1 MTQNGKHFLQIPG
14 PTNVPDSVLRAI
26 SYPTIDHRGPEFSDM
41 TKNIIEGLKDVVKG
55 RESTPIIFPSSGTG
69 AWEAS
74 LVNILSEGDRILMFE
89 TGHFSTLWK
98 TMAEKLGFKVE
109 YIGGDWRSGVDAEK
123 IADVIKKDKDHDIK
137 AICMVHN
144 ETSTGVTSKIPSI
157 IKIIKSL
164 RHPAIIMVDTIS
176 SLGSIDYSH
185 DDWNVD
191 VTVAGSQK
199 GLMLPPGIAF
209 NFVSE
214 KAIEI
219 SKSNNYKRS
228 FWDWNE
234 MITNNINGFF
244 PYTPSTNILFGLEEA
259 LKLLK
264 EEGLENVFRRHERHA
279 NATRLA
285 VKNWGLELLP
295 LNEDEHS
302 NSLTSILF
310 KEGVNADFIRKIILE
325 KFNTSLGTGLGKW
338 SGRIIRIG
346 HLGDF
351 NDPMLLGTLSSVEMG
366 LSLGEIDHN
375 SEGVKAA
382 MNYLEKN

>member
-26 SYPTIDHRGPEFSDM
+26 SYPTIDHRGPEFSNM
-41 TKNIIEGLKDVVKG
+41 TKNIIEGLKEVVKG
-55 RESTPIIFPSSGTG
+55 KESTPIIFPSSGTG

-98 TMAEKLGFKVE
+98 TMAEKLGFTVD
-109 YIGGDWRSGVDAEK
+109 YISGDWRSGVDAEK
-123 IADVIKKDKDHDIK
+123 IADVIKKDKDHNIK

-164 RHPAIIMVDTIS
+164 MHPAIIMVDTIS

-185 DDWNVD
+185 DDWDVD

-214 KAIEI
+214 KAIEA

-264 EEGLENVFRRHERHA
+264 KEGLDNVFKRHERHA

-366 LSLGEIDHN
+366 LSLGEIDYN
-375 SEGVKAA
+375 SGGVKSA

>member
-74 LVNILSEGDRILMFE
+74 LVNVLSEGDRILMFE

-98 TMAEKLGFKVE
+98 TMAEKLGFNVE

-264 EEGLENVFRRHERHA
+264 KEGLENVFRRHERHA

>member
-26 SYPTIDHRGPEFSDM
+26 SYPTIDHRGPEFSNM
-41 TKNIIEGLKDVVKG
+41 TKNIIEGLKEVVKG
-55 RESTPIIFPSSGTG
+55 KESTPIIFPSSGTG

-98 TMAEKLGFKVE
+98 TMAEKLGFRVD
-109 YIGGDWRSGVDAEK
+109 YISGDWRSGVDAEK
-123 IADVIKKDKDHDIK
+123 IADVIKKDKDHNIK

-157 IKIIKSL
+157 IKMIKSL

-176 SLGSIDYSH
+176 SHGSIDYSH
-185 DDWNVD
+185 DEWNVD
-191 VTVAGSQK
+191 VTIAGSQK

-214 KAIEI
+214 KAIEA

-264 EEGLENVFRRHERHA
+264 KEGLDNVFKRHERHA

-295 LNEDEHS
+295 LNEDEYS
-302 NSLTSILF
+302 NSLTSIIF

-366 LSLGEIDHN
+366 LSLGEIDYN
-375 SEGVKAA
+375 SGGVKSA

>member
-26 SYPTIDHRGPEFSDM
+26 SYPTIDHRGPEFSNM
-41 TKNIIEGLKDVVKG
+41 TKNIIEGLKEVVKG
-55 RESTPIIFPSSGTG
+55 KESTPIIFPSSGTG

-98 TMAEKLGFKVE
+98 TMAEKLGFRVD
-109 YIGGDWRSGVDAEK
+109 YISGDWRSGVDAEK
-123 IADVIKKDKDHDIK
+123 IADVIKKDKDHNIK

-185 DDWNVD
+185 DEWDVD
-191 VTVAGSQK
+191 VTIAGSQK

-214 KAIEI
+214 KAIEA

-264 EEGLENVFRRHERHA
+264 KEGLDNVFKRHERHA

-285 VKNWGLELLP
+285 VKNWELLP
-295 LNEDEHS
+295 LNEDEYS
-302 NSLTSILF
+302 NSLTSIIF
-310 KEGVNADFIRKIILE
+310 KEGVNADFIRKIILD

-366 LSLGEIDHN
+366 LSLGEIDYN
-375 SEGVKAA
+375 SGGVKSA

>member
-26 SYPTIDHRGPEFSDM
+26 SYPTIDHRGPEFSNM
-41 TKNIIEGLKDVVKG
+41 TKNIIEGLKEVVKG
-55 RESTPIIFPSSGTG
+55 KESTPIIFPSSGTG

-98 TMAEKLGFKVE
+98 TMAEKLGFTVD
-109 YIGGDWRSGVDAEK
+109 YISGDWRSGIDAEK
-123 IADVIKKDKDHDIK
+123 IADAIKKDKDHNIK

-185 DDWNVD
+185 DDWDVD
-191 VTVAGSQK
+191 VTIAGSQK

-214 KAIEI
+214 KAIEA

-264 EEGLENVFRRHERHA
+264 KEGLDNVFKRHERHA

-295 LNEDEHS
+295 LNEDEYS
-302 NSLTSILF
+302 NSLTSIIF

-366 LSLGEIDHN
+366 LSLGEIDYN
-375 SEGVKAA
+375 SGGVKSA

>member
-98 TMAEKLGFKVE
+98 TMAEKLGFNVE

-185 DDWNVD
+185 DDWDVD

-295 LNEDEHS
+295 LNEDEYS

>member
-26 SYPTIDHRGPEFSDM
+26 SYPTIDHRGPEFSEM

-98 TMAEKLGFKVE
+98 TMAEKLGFNVE

-123 IADVIKKDKDHDIK
+123 IADVIKKDKNHDIK

-264 EEGLENVFRRHERHA
+264 KEGLDNVFKRHERHA

>member
-26 SYPTIDHRGPEFSDM
+26 SYPTIDHRGPEFSNM
-41 TKNIIEGLKDVVKG
+41 TKNIIEGLKEVVKG
-55 RESTPIIFPSSGTG
+55 KESTPIIFPSSGTG

-98 TMAEKLGFKVE
+98 TMAEKLGFTVD
-109 YIGGDWRSGVDAEK
+109 YINGDWRSGVDAEK
-123 IADVIKKDKDHDIK
+123 IADVIKKDKDHNIK

-185 DDWNVD
+185 DDWDVD

-264 EEGLENVFRRHERHA
+264 KEGLDNVFKRHERHA

>member
-1 MTQNGKHFLQIPG
+1 MTQKGKHFLQIPG

-26 SYPTIDHRGPEFSDM
+26 SYPTIDHRGPEFSEM

-98 TMAEKLGFKVE
+98 TMAEKLGFNVE

-264 EEGLENVFRRHERHA
+264 KEGLENVFRRHERHA

>member
-26 SYPTIDHRGPEFSDM
+26 SYPTIDHRGPEFSNM
-41 TKNIIEGLKDVVKG
+41 TKNIIEGLKEVVKG
-55 RESTPIIFPSSGTG
+55 KESTPIIFPSSGTG

-98 TMAEKLGFKVE
+98 TMAEKLGFTVD
-109 YIGGDWRSGVDAEK
+109 YISGDWRSGVDAEK
-123 IADVIKKDKDHDIK
+123 IADVIKKDKDHNIK

-157 IKIIKSL
+157 IKMIKSL

-185 DDWNVD
+185 DDWDVD

-214 KAIEI
+214 KAIEA

-264 EEGLENVFRRHERHA
+264 KEGLDNVFKRHERHA

-295 LNEDEHS
+295 LNEDEYS
-302 NSLTSILF
+302 NSLTSIIF

-366 LSLGEIDHN
+366 LSLGEIDYN
-375 SEGVKAA
+375 SGGVKAA

>member
-26 SYPTIDHRGPEFSDM
+26 SYPTIDHRGPEFSNM
-41 TKNIIEGLKDVVKG
+41 TKNIIEGLKEVVKG
-55 RESTPIIFPSSGTG
+55 KESTPIIFPSSGTG

-98 TMAEKLGFKVE
+98 TMAEKLGFTVD
-109 YIGGDWRSGVDAEK
+109 YISGDWRSGVDAEK
-123 IADVIKKDKDHDIK
+123 IADVIKKDKDHNIK

-185 DDWNVD
+185 DDWDVD

-214 KAIEI
+214 KAIEA

-264 EEGLENVFRRHERHA
+264 KEGLDNVFKRHERHA

-366 LSLGEIDHN
+366 LSLGEIDYN
-375 SEGVKAA
+375 SGGVKAA
-382 MNYLEKN
+382 MNYLEKK

>member
-1 MTQNGKHFLQIPG
+1 MTQSGKHFLQIPG

-26 SYPTIDHRGPEFSDM
+26 SYPTIDHRGPEFSEM

-98 TMAEKLGFKVE
+98 TMAEKLGFNVE

-264 EEGLENVFRRHERHA
+264 KEGLENVFRRHERHA

>member
-26 SYPTIDHRGPEFSDM
+26 SYPTIDHRGPEFSNM
-41 TKNIIEGLKDVVKG
+41 TKNIIEGLKEVVKG
-55 RESTPIIFPSSGTG
+55 KESTPIIFPSSGTG

-98 TMAEKLGFKVE
+98 TMAEKLGFTVD
-109 YIGGDWRSGVDAEK
+109 YINGDWRSGVDAEK
-123 IADVIKKDKDHDIK
+123 IADVIKKDKDHNIK

-185 DDWNVD
+185 DDWDVD

-214 KAIEI
+214 KAIEA

-264 EEGLENVFRRHERHA
+264 KEGLDNVFKRHERHA

-366 LSLGEIDHN
+366 LSLGEIDYN
-375 SEGVKAA
+375 SGGVKAA

>member
-26 SYPTIDHRGPEFSDM
+26 SYPTIDHRGPEFSNM
-41 TKNIIEGLKDVVKG
+41 TKNIIEGLKEVVKG
-55 RESTPIIFPSSGTG
+55 KESTPIIFPSSGTG

-98 TMAEKLGFKVE
+98 TMAEKLGFRVD
-109 YIGGDWRSGVDAEK
+109 YISGDWRSGVDAEK
-123 IADVIKKDKDHDIK
+123 IADVIKKDNDHNIK

-144 ETSTGVTSKIPSI
+144 ETSTGVASKIPSI
-157 IKIIKSL
+157 IKMIKSL

-185 DDWNVD
+185 DEWNVD
-191 VTVAGSQK
+191 VTIAGSQK

-214 KAIEI
+214 KAIEA

-264 EEGLENVFRRHERHA
+264 KEGLDNVFKRHERHA

-295 LNEDEHS
+295 LNEDEYS
-302 NSLTSILF
+302 NSLTSIIF

-366 LSLGEIDHN
+366 LSLGEIDYN
-375 SEGVKAA
+375 SGGVKSA

>member
-26 SYPTIDHRGPEFSDM
+26 SYPTIDHRGPEFSNM
-41 TKNIIEGLKDVVKG
+41 TKNIIEGLKEVVKG
-55 RESTPIIFPSSGTG
+55 KESTPIIFPSSGTG

-98 TMAEKLGFKVE
+98 TMAEKLGFTVD
-109 YIGGDWRSGVDAEK
+109 YISGDWRSGVDAEK
-123 IADVIKKDKDHDIK
+123 IADVIKKDKDHNIK

-185 DDWNVD
+185 DDWDVD

-264 EEGLENVFRRHERHA
+264 KEGLDNVFKRHERYA

-338 SGRIIRIG
+338 SGRIIRIV

-351 NDPMLLGTLSSVEMG
+351 YAPILLGTLSSVEMG
-366 LSLGEIDHN
+366 LSLGEIDYN
-375 SEGVKAA
+375 SGGVKAA

>member
-26 SYPTIDHRGPEFSDM
+26 SYPTIDHRGPEFSNM
-41 TKNIIEGLKDVVKG
+41 TKNIIEGLKEVVKG
-55 RESTPIIFPSSGTG
+55 KESTPIIFPSSGTG

-98 TMAEKLGFKVE
+98 TMAEKLGFTVD
-109 YIGGDWRSGVDAEK
+109 YISGDWRSGVDAEK
-123 IADVIKKDKDHDIK
+123 IADVIKKDKDHNIK

-185 DDWNVD
+185 DDWDVD

-214 KAIEI
+214 KAIEA

-264 EEGLENVFRRHERHA
+264 KEGLDNVFKRHERHA

-310 KEGVNADFIRKIILE
+310 KEGVNADYIRKIILE

-366 LSLGEIDHN
+366 LSLGEIDYN
-375 SEGVKAA
+375 SGGVKAA

>member
-98 TMAEKLGFKVE
+98 TMAEKLGFNVE

-185 DDWNVD
+185 DDWDVD

-214 KAIEI
+214 KAIEA
-219 SKSNNYKRS
+219 SKSNNYKIS

-264 EEGLENVFRRHERHA
+264 KEGLDNVFKRHERHA

-366 LSLGEIDHN
+366 LSLGEIDYN
-375 SEGVKAA
+375 SGGVKAA